1 MMAKRYII
9 NLISEEKKQLLI
21 LTQQGT
27 TSARKIK
34 RAQILLLADKHK
46 KDQKIADILSTSVPT
61 VERTRKR
68 YVIGGLE
75 YALNEQPRSGRI
87 RVANDKVEAILTTL
101 AQSLPPLGRKHWTLQ
116 MLADRLVELKVVD
129 SISDETVRRV
139 LKKTN

>member
-1 MMAKRYII
+1 MAKRYII